1 MGRPKRN
8 YAVPEPGRYE
18 FNRVRLLDRIAVA
31 GPSLVLVSAPA
42 GYGKSTLLA
51 QYARQQRQAAWVTL
65 SQDATDVRDL
75 ALSLARSAQLK
86 YGLKAHRFY
95 TALREGRGADKL
107 ASSLA
112 EDVNATGSRFTFI
125 ADGIERLS
133 GDASD
138 WLSVFIDHL
147 EPLHRIALAGRLDNG
162 IRPDP
167 NRGRE
172 VLRLS
177 ADELAFDLEETRIL
191 FDLVECPLPVEQVWQ
206 QVAGWPL
213 ALKMIASG
221 ASVGAI
227 DLVVERLET
236 LPHPLQ
242 ETLPDLSVLSTWSDE
257 DASKLG
263 LKLPEGWLETLGAS
277 GLPLVFL
284 DGVTC
289 RPHDLLRSALL
300 ELLKR
305 DPARYALRQR
315 AAAALYAEHG
325 EELSAIRAALEA
337 GDLERAV
344 MWVREAVFQW
354 GLRWEWTTVRD
365 HLSAF
370 PRGALPPDLRT
381 YLGASLSQTGA
392 LAEGEMILKEVVSE
406 GNADAL
412 AFVSLGM
419 GAVGRND
426 FSSALRCA
434 EAGLP
439 LARVPYK
446 AVFLNQLKA
455 VSLVGQDWDA
465 ASAAAEE
472 ALRIART
479 VGHPALLLGA
489 ITASV
494 YAGLGKERADPQAYA
509 AFYRQA
515 RAELQR
521 AVDMVRSEGYFN
533 QMLSAVTVLAHLDF
547 QLGESERSL
556 SLIEEMTARAAKH
569 PNALPYMYMRRGDH
583 YQAKG
588 DFVRAVEEYERGY
601 AVSEALNP
609 GVLHLFAFALCECS
623 RYLGQLDQ
631 AHKWLNDAVKPGLNN
646 APRTIHDPNHHL
658 FRGLLAFDAGD
669 LDRAERTLRT
679 FCNEATR
686 LTEYL
691 HRIVLAR
698 AYLAEVARC
707 RGRLLKA
714 HTDALQ
720 TSAMRYGT
728 SWALQRES
736 RYLRPLYDEC
746 ISRGWHVELFS
757 PSVSKRRHTLK
768 LRTLGLPQAE
778 LNGQTLNLP
787 PKAFAVLVYLA
798 LEGPSTADDII
809 EAVWEGDDR
818 LQANVRGQVHTLR
831 KAFTHLLGVREG
843 KDLLG
848 YHARQRCYELSPD
861 VAIDLD
867 AITLERAVTGSR
879 SAKERALQL
888 YEMNFLIG
896 LKTPW
901 ARQLRER
908 FRSSAQRVHIELSK

>member
-1 MGRPKRN
+1 MGRSKRN
-8 YAVPEPGRYE
+8 YAVPEPARYE
-18 FNRVRLLDRIAVA
+18 FDRVRLLDRIDAA
-31 GPSLVLVSAPA
+31 APSLVLVIAPA

-51 QYARQQRQAAWVTL
+51 QFARQQRQVAWVTL

-86 YGLKAHRFY
+86 YGLEAHHFY
-95 TALREGRGADKL
+95 MALREGRGADRL

-112 EDVNATGSRFTFI
+112 EDVKSTGNRFTFI
-125 ADGIERLS
+125 VDGIERLS

-147 EPLHRIALAGRLDNG
+147 GPLHRIVLAGRLENG
-162 IRPDP
+162 IRLEAS
-167 NRGRE
+167 RGRK

-177 ADELAFDLEETRIL
+177 AEELAFDLEEARIL
-191 FDLVECPLPVEQVWQ
+191 FDLAECPIPVEQVFR

-221 ASVGAI
+221 ASAAAI
-227 DLVVERLET
+227 DLIVERVET
-236 LPHPLQ
+236 LPRALR
-242 ETLPDLSVLSTWSDE
+242 ESLPDLSVLSTWSGE

-263 LKLPEGWLETLGAS
+263 LVLPEGWLEMLRTS

-284 DGVTC
+284 DGATC
-289 RPHDLLRSALL
+289 RPHDLLRNALL

-305 DPARYALRQR
+305 DSARYALRQR
-315 AAAALYAEHG
+315 AAATFYADQE

-344 MWVREAVFQW
+344 MWVRTAVFEW

-392 LAEGEMILKEVVSE
+392 LAEGETILKEVIAE
-406 GNADAL
+406 GKADAL
-412 AFVSLGM
+412 TFVSLGM

-426 FSSALRCA
+426 FSSALHCA

-439 LARVPYK
+439 LAGAPYE
-446 AVFLNQLKA
+446 AVFLHQLKA

-489 ITASV
+489 VTANV
-494 YAGLGKERADPQAYA
+494 YAGLGRERTDLQTYG
-509 AFYRQA
+509 AFRRQA

-556 SLIEEMTARAAKH
+556 GLIEEMTARAAKH
-569 PNALPYMYMRRGDH
+569 PNALPYMHMRRGDH
-583 YQAKG
+583 HQAKG
-588 DFVRAVEEYERGY
+588 EFVRAVEAYERGY
-601 AVSEALNP
+601 DVSKALNP

-623 RYLGQLDQ
+623 RYLDRSDQ
-631 AHKWLNDAVKPGLNN
+631 ARRWLDNTVKPGVNDV
-646 APRTIHDPNHHL
+646 PRTIHDPNHHL
-658 FRGLLAFDAGD
+658 FQGLLAFDEGD
-669 LDRAERTLRT
+669 LDRAERALHA
-679 FCNEATR
+679 FLNEATK

-691 HRIVLAR
+691 HRIVLAH
-698 AYLAEVARC
+698 AYLAEVTRC
-707 RGRLLKA
+707 RGRLAKT
-714 HTDALQ
+714 HIDALR
-720 TSAMRYGT
+720 TSVMRYGT

-736 RYLRPLYDEC
+736 RHLQPLYDEC
-746 ISRGWHVELFS
+746 VSRGWHVELFS
-757 PSVSKRRHTLK
+757 PSVPKRRYALR

-809 EAVWEGDDR
+809 EAVWESDER
-818 LQANVRGQVHTLR
+818 LQANVRGQIHTLR
-831 KAFTHLLGVREG
+831 KAFAGISEEG
-843 KDLLG
+843 KDLLR
-848 YHARQRCYELSPD
+848 YHAQQHSYKLSSK

-867 AITLERAVTGSR
+867 TVTLERAIAGSH

-888 YEMNFLIG
+888 YEMDFLVG
-896 LKTPW
+896 LKSLW

-908 FRSSAQRVHIELSK
+908 FRSLAQRLHMELSK